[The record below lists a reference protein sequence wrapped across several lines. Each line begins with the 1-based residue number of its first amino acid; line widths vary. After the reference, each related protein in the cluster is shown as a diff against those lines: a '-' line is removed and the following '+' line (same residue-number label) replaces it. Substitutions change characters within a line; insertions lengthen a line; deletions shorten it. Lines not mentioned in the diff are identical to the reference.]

1 MYSWLLVVYPGCFTG
16 RATRKTVESVG
27 REGYRDWKEA
37 SPRAGVLKIEGW
49 SGSTNRKISYRPNM
63 PVNHRRVNVAHTF
76 SSDSCPLPLL
86 RQLLSQQGLP
96 PPPPFVPSSLHAP
109 FEPINFADSVPS
121 LHLSVF
127 LSLPLSFSFSLSLS
141 LSLSNEQDGYKYT
154 PRSKTDMIRRAPYPV
169 GRGGLRMHS
178 RRATR

>member
-141 LSLSNEQDGYKYT
+141 LSLSRTN
-154 PRSKTDMIRRAPYPV
+154 
-169 GRGGLRMHS
+169 RMDIS
-178 RRATR
+178 ILLEAKRI

>member
-1 MYSWLLVVYPGCFTG
+1 MERGVS
-16 RATRKTVESVG
+16 
-27 REGYRDWKEA
+27 A
-37 SPRAGVLKIEGW
+37 SRRLKNRSW
-49 SGSTNRKISYRPNM
+49 SGSTNRKISYRPNT

-96 PPPPFVPSSLHAP
+96 PPPFVPSSLLSSRSTSLTPFLPCTEKSAP
-109 FEPINFADSVPS
+109 
-121 LHLSVF
+121 
-127 LSLPLSFSFSLSLS
+127 LSLS
-141 LSLSNEQDGYKYT
+141 LSLERNGYKYT

>member
-1 MYSWLLVVYPGCFTG
+1 M
-16 RATRKTVESVG
+16 G

-96 PPPPFVPSSLHAP
+96 PPPPLFLRASTLLSSRSTSLTP
-109 FEPINFADSVPS
+109 FLPCTEKILSPS
-121 LHLSVF
+121 LFLF
-127 LSLPLSFSFSLSLS
+127 LSPSLSLS
-141 LSLSNEQDGYKYT
+141 LSLCLSLSFSNEQDGYKYT